1 MSQTKNFIKVKK
13 AAVRIE
19 STILTELLIELSA
32 LISNEKGGAAAN
44 A

>member
-1 MSQTKNFIKVKK
+1 MSQTKDFIKVKK

-19 STILTELLIELSA
+19 CTTLTELLIELSA